1 MGYAEITVD
10 GMTEADVRYN
20 IYAFGQDMKRCVR
33 KFERARTDKS
43 RMAWSKRVLEAERAL
58 KNNERRRAQF
68 AEMSRGRA
76 MLSQVQRLAYIRSI
90 FERDGMQ
97 AVRGQ
102 AFNDSDTM
110 LLDQVIEE
118 LRQADL
124 CVRHGVEE

>member
-1 MGYAEITVD
+1 MSGNE
-10 GMTEADVRYN
+10 G
-20 IYAFGQDMKRCVR
+20 
-33 KFERARTDKS
+33 KS
-43 RMAWSKRVLEAERAL
+43 E
-58 KNNERRRAQF
+58 
-68 AEMSRGRA
+68 GRA